1 MDGPTK
7 QQARRIGKADRSLR
21 IGIAFPG
28 GFEFGGIGR
37 MMLYAMEAF
46 AAMADG
52 PCCTPLD
59 ARGSGHIA
67 MMPVHLLR
75 SVGWLAWARLRG
87 QIDLVHLNVA
97 GRGSTLRKIVLSEAS
112 ALLRLPTI
120 VHLHDYDYRTDF
132 GRRGIVGRHFVR
144 RLFQRAGRVV
154 VLGHRDEVIAT
165 ELLDVAPAR
174 LVRLPNAVPDPGSPP
189 LRQEQER
196 PARLVFLGN
205 LDDRKGVPEL
215 LQALASPAL
224 RTLPWTIDFAGG
236 GETARFAAQANE
248 LGISARTSFHGWLD
262 AAAVQA
268 LCRNADIFVLPSH
281 AEGQAMALLEAMAH
295 GLAIVT
301 TPVGAH
307 LEAVTPGRE
316 ALLVTPGDV
325 ASLADAIATLV
336 TRPELR
342 ARLGSAARQRYLE
355 AFAIAAYAEKLIA
368 LYQAA
373 LRDSERVSPRQAP
386 VISELKG

>member
-1 MDGPTK
+1 MTMLTK
-7 QQARRIGKADRSLR
+7 PRGSTTDVKARPLC

-37 MMLYAMEAF
+37 MMLYATEAF
-46 AAMADG
+46 AATAAG

-59 ARGSGHIA
+59 ARGTGHIA
-67 MMPVHLLR
+67 MMPIHLLR
-75 SVGWLAWARLRG
+75 TVGWLAWAQLNG
-87 QIDLVHLNVA
+87 QVDLVHLNVA
-97 GRGSTLRKIVLSEAS
+97 GRGSTLRKIMLSETA
-112 ALLRLPTI
+112 AFLRLPTI
-120 VHLHDYDYRTDF
+120 VHLHDYDYQADI

-144 RLFQRAGRVV
+144 RLFRRAERVV
-154 VLGHRDEVIAT
+154 VLGLRDEVIAT
-165 ELLDVAPAR
+165 ELLGVEPAR
-174 LVRLPNAVPDPGSPP
+174 LMRLPNAVPDPGQPP
-189 LRQEQER
+189 LRQKRGR
-196 PARLVFLGN
+196 PVRLVFLGN

-215 LQALASPAL
+215 LQALASPVL
-224 RTLPWTIDFAGG
+224 RGLPWTIDFAGG
-236 GETARFAAQANE
+236 GATGRFATQANE

-262 AAAVQA
+262 AAGVRT
-268 LCRNADIFVLPSH
+268 LCRDADIFVLPSH

-307 LEAVTPGRE
+307 LEAVTPDQE
-316 ALLVTPGDV
+316 ALLVAPGDV
-325 ASLADAIATLV
+325 AGLADALETLV
-336 TRPELR
+336 TRPDLR
-342 ARLGSAARQRYLE
+342 ARLGGAARQRYLK
-355 AFAIAAYAEKLIA
+355 AFAITSYAEKLAA

>member
-1 MDGPTK
+1 
-7 QQARRIGKADRSLR
+7 
-21 IGIAFPG
+21 
-28 GFEFGGIGR
+28 
-37 MMLYAMEAF
+37 
-46 AAMADG
+46 
-52 PCCTPLD
+52 
-59 ARGSGHIA
+59 
-67 MMPVHLLR
+67 
-75 SVGWLAWARLRG
+75 
-87 QIDLVHLNVA
+87 
-97 GRGSTLRKIVLSEAS
+97 STLRKIVLSETA

-120 VHLHDYDYRTDF
+120 VHLHDYDYRADF
-132 GRRGIVGRHFVR
+132 GRRGMVGRRFVR
-144 RLFQRAGRVV
+144 RLFQRAERVV
-154 VLGHRDEVIAT
+154 VLGHRDEAIAT
-165 ELLDVAPAR
+165 KLLGVEPTR

-189 LRQEQER
+189 LRQERER

-224 RTLPWTIDFAGG
+224 RILPWTIDFAGG
-236 GETARFAAQANE
+236 GETARFAAQAHD

-268 LCRNADIFVLPSH
+268 LCRDADIFVLPSH

-307 LEAVTPGRE
+307 LEAVTHDQE
-316 ALLVTPGDV
+316 ALLVAPGEVAGLTDV
-325 ASLADAIATLV
+325 LVTLV
-336 TRPELR
+336 TGPELR
-342 ARLGSAARQRYLE
+342 ARLGSSARQRYLE
-355 AFAIAAYAEKLIA
+355 AFAIAPYAEKLAA
-368 LYQAA
+368 LYEAA